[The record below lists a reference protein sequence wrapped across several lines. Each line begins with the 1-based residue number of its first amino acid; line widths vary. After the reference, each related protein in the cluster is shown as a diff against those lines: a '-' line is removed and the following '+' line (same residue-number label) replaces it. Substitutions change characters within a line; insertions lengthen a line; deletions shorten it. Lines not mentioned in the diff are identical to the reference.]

1 MSIKRNIM
9 IKRLIILASGSGTN
23 AENIIKYFQN
33 TKTARVTYVLSNNK
47 NAKVL
52 ERAQRL
58 HIDNASFSK
67 SDFFES
73 DKVLDLLVEN
83 GDYIVLAGFLWKVPR
98 KIIQKFPNRII
109 NIHPALLPKY
119 GGKGMYGSHVHQ
131 AVVDNK
137 EEISGISIHFVNE
150 YYDEGAIIFQSETA
164 VMPSDSPEDVAQ
176 KIHKLEYEHFPKV
189 IEKIVLAND

>member
-9 IKRLIILASGSGTN
+9 IKRIIILASGSGTN
-23 AENIIKYFQN
+23 AENIIKYFQHK
-33 TKTARVTYVLSNNK
+33 KTASVSYVLSNNK

-58 HIDNASFSK
+58 NIDNASFSR

-73 DKVLDLLVEN
+73 DKVLDLLVQK
-83 GDYIVLAGFLWKVPR
+83 GDYIVLAGFLWKVPP
-98 KIIQKFPNRII
+98 KIIQKFPHRII

-119 GGKGMYGSHVHQ
+119 GGKGMYGSRVHK

-137 EEISGISIHFVNE
+137 EDISGISIHFVNE
-150 YYDEGAIIFQSETA
+150 YYDEGAIIFQSETKIS
-164 VMPSDSPEDVAQ
+164 PSDSPEDVAQ
-176 KIHKLEYEHFPKV
+176 KVHKLEYEHFPKI
-189 IEKIVLAND
+189 IEKIILGNE